1 MQTSVPAP
9 AARMFRPTLLSALV
23 LAASL
28 LPDAASA
35 QGEAPRTV
43 QPGAPGQG
51 NRVLSTAELAASE
64 HPRHT
69 AQDVSFMQGMLL
81 HHAQAIVMADLSRTR
96 TQNVDIRRLA
106 RRIELSQ
113 DDEIGLM
120 SRWLIDRSETVPQL
134 VLRYGGEPVD
144 VTRGRV
150 AAAGHAGHEGHGAPA
165 DPHAGHGATAAAVDP
180 HAAHAAAIDPH
191 AGHGAPADPH
201 AGHGGHGDADAS
213 MHGMLTFEELAQLAA
228 SSGREFDR
236 LFLQFMIRHHEG
248 AVTMVQE
255 LFGSPSSG
263 QEEDI
268 FTFAS
273 HVEGDQ
279 NIEIL
284 RMRGMLNA
292 LR

>member
-1 MQTSVPAP
+1 MTKPCSPLPLRRSLFACLLLSSPLLPAP
-9 AARMFRPTLLSALV
+9 LQ
-23 LAASL
+23 
-28 LPDAASA
+28 A

-43 QPGAPGQG
+43 QPGAPGQA
-51 NRVLSTAELAASE
+51 NRTLSAADLARQE

-96 TQNVDIRRLA
+96 TQNADIRRLA

-134 VLRYGGEPVD
+134 VLRYGGDPVD

-150 AAAGHAGHEGHGAPA
+150 AATGHAGHEGHGAPA
-165 DPHAGHGATAAAVDP
+165 AAVDPHAGHGAPV
-180 HAAHAAAIDPH
+180 DPH
-191 AGHGAPADPH
+191 AGHGAPAAPDPH
-201 AGHGGHGDADAS
+201 AGHDSGSS
-213 MHGMLTFEELAQLAA
+213 MHGMLTNEELAQLAA

-236 LFLQFMIRHHEG
+236 LFLRFMIRHHEG

>member
-1 MQTSVPAP
+1 MTKPCSPLPLRRSLFAFLLLSSPLLPAP
-9 AARMFRPTLLSALV
+9 LQ
-23 LAASL
+23 
-28 LPDAASA
+28 A

-43 QPGAPGQG
+43 QPGAPGEA
-51 NRVLSTAELAASE
+51 NRTLSAADLARQE

-96 TQNVDIRRLA
+96 TENVDIRRLA

-134 VLRYGGEPVD
+134 VLRYGGDPVD

-165 DPHAGHGATAAAVDP
+165 DPHAGHGA
-180 HAAHAAAIDPH
+180 
-191 AGHGAPADPH
+191 PADPH

-213 MHGMLTFEELAQLAA
+213 MHGMLTPEELAQLAA